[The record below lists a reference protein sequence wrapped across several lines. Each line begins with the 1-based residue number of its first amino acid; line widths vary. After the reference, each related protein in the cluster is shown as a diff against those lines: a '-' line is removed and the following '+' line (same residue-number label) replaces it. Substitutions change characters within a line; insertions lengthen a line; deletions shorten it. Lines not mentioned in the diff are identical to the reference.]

1 MIILTVIAIITAIV
15 MQERIQVTT
24 HTVIAI
30 AMQARIQV
38 ITHTVI
44 AIVTVIAMQAK
55 TQVITHTVIAI
66 VTVIAMQTRTQAKT
80 HIVTAIVILTITR
93 INRNVTID
101 SVKKKYIN
109 NAEIAHMVWK
119 PYGFSSYNI
128 VKM

>member
-24 HTVIAI
+24 HT
-30 AMQARIQV
+30 
-38 ITHTVI
+38 
-44 AIVTVIAMQAK
+44 VTVIAMQAK

-80 HIVTAIVILTITR
+80 HIATVTAMQARMQAKIHIVTAIVILTITR

>member
-1 MIILTVIAIITAIV
+1 MIILTIIAIITAIV
-15 MQERIQVTT
+15 MQERTQVIT

-44 AIVTVIAMQAK
+44 AIVTVIAMQA
-55 TQVITHTVIAI
+55 
-66 VTVIAMQTRTQAKT
+66 RTQAKT
-80 HIVTAIVILTITR
+80 HIATVTAMQARMQAKIHIVTAIVILTITR

>member
-44 AIVTVIAMQAK
+44 AIVTVIAMQ
-55 TQVITHTVIAI
+55 
-66 VTVIAMQTRTQAKT
+66 TRTQAKT
-80 HIVTAIVILTITR
+80 HIATVTAMQARMQAKIHIVTAIVILTITR

>member
-30 AMQARIQV
+30 AMQARIQAK
-38 ITHTVI
+38 IHT
-44 AIVTVIAMQAK
+44 
-55 TQVITHTVIAI
+55 
-66 VTVIAMQTRTQAKT
+66 
-80 HIVTAIVILTITR
+80 VTAIVIPTITR

>member
-1 MIILTVIAIITAIV
+1 
-15 MQERIQVTT
+15 MQERTQVIT

-44 AIVTVIAMQAK
+44 AIVTVIAMQA
-55 TQVITHTVIAI
+55 
-66 VTVIAMQTRTQAKT
+66 RTQAKT
-80 HIVTAIVILTITR
+80 HIATVTAMQARMQAKIHIVTAIVILTITR